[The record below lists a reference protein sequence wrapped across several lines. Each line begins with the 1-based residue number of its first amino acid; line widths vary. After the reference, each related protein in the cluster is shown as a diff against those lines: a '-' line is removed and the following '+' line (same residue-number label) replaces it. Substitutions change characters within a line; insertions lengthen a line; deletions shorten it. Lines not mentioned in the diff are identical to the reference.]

1 MSSIVVRPFRRSDRE
16 QVTGLVN
23 AHVSAVVPGSSVS
36 VNTVLSQLEREPGE
50 PIVDPWVVERVT
62 LVAELRGSVVAA
74 ALLLR
79 YGSTSE
85 VGADY
90 RGVGEIRWLVHA
102 RSAPFRPGA
111 DESGDVLIR
120 ACLAQLERWG
130 VRRKWADG
138 SLPAPGIYGVPEQ
151 WPHVRDLYERSGFV
165 HEGKTE
171 IVLLARV
178 EDLPAPEPDALPG
191 LEIRRSVGVNGVRL
205 SACLG
210 SGEAGYIEVE
220 TNLAV
225 SGLISR
231 QDGWADIGNLHT
243 VSAADPRRVRLRLLA
258 EAADWLRLARIDRL
272 LHYAWEDEPEEIAWL
287 VRAGFRV
294 LTHTKRGWAR
304 SERG

>member
-23 AHVSAVVPGSSVS
+23 AHVSAVVPGLSVS

-74 ALLLR
+74 ALLHR

-85 VGADY
+85 VGKDY

-102 RSAPFRPGA
+102 RSATFRPGA
-111 DESGDVLIR
+111 DESGDVLMR

-151 WPHVRDLYERSGFV
+151 WSHISELYQRAGFV

-178 EDLPAPEPDALPG
+178 EDLPAAEPDALPG
-191 LEIRRSVGVNGVRL
+191 LEIRRSVGINGVRL
-205 SACLG
+205 TAVLG
-210 SGEAGYIEVE
+210 ADEIGYIEVE

-231 QDGWADIGNLHT
+231 QDGWADVGNLHVT
-243 VSAADPRRVRLRLLA
+243 GTAEPDQLRLRLLA

-272 LHYAWEDEPEEIAWL
+272 LHYTWEEEADELAFL
-287 VRAGFRV
+287 RRAGFRV
-294 LTHTKRGWAR
+294 LTHTQRGWVHH
-304 SERG
+304 SHG